1 MYWRKKNKKEKD
13 DDDSATK
20 IQLESTKK
28 KVFAFFRIG
37 KGVSISPDG
46 EGGIANAGVAGTK
59 KSDDEKGKKRGK

>member
-1 MYWRKKNKKEKD
+1 MMIARPKFSWN
-13 DDDSATK
+13 
-20 IQLESTKK
+20 QPKK

-46 EGGIANAGVAGTK
+46 KGGIANAGVAGTK